1 MTRKSELALHFFVV
15 SVAVGMGAA
24 AVVAAA
30 TKLQIVV
37 W

>member
-1 MTRKSELALHFFVV
+1 MTRKSELALHFAVV
-15 SVAVGMGAA
+15 SVAIGMGAA

-30 TKLQIVV
+30 TKLQIIL